1 MNCSAALEAML
12 DAEPQELE
20 GLGTT
25 TLAMHLA
32 SCDRCRRVAD
42 QVLEET
48 HLLAA
53 ALTRVSSPARARRT
67 VSVPL
72 RQALIPAGLVAAA
85 LLAVVWRSPDA
96 PVTAGVSA
104 VPTPPAAPVQ
114 DTAVPTPVTS
124 DAEPVAGQ
132 RSAPAL
138 GRAFPA
144 PKSLAAVQIQVT
156 PEPLTPTRFASPP
169 GGARAAV
176 SVDAPD
182 DYRVAVIRTANP
194 KFTVVWLY

>member
-1 MNCSAALEAML
+1 MNCAAALEAML

-20 GLGTT
+20 GLGTA

-32 SCDRCRRVAD
+32 SCGRCRRVAD

-48 HLLAA
+48 RLLAA
-53 ALTRVSSPARARRT
+53 ALTGVPSPARARRT
-67 VSVPL
+67 VRVPL

-85 LLAVVWRSPDA
+85 LLAVVWRRPDA
-96 PVTAGVSA
+96 PVTARVSA
-104 VPTPPAAPVQ
+104 VPTPPAAAVR
-114 DTAVPTPVTS
+114 DTAAPTPVTR
-124 DAEPVAGQ
+124 DTRPVAVQ

-144 PKSLAAVQIQVT
+144 PKSLAAFRIQVT
-156 PEPLTPTRFASPP
+156 PEPLRPTRSASPS
-169 GGARAAV
+169 GGAGGAV
-176 SVDAPD
+176 SVDAPN